1 MESNVRSEETFNYSY
16 SAKQQAEIEKIKNKY
31 VEKELDKMEQLRK
44 LDKSA
49 EQPGTITAIV
59 AGVIGSLILGV
70 GMCCTMVWKDF
81 FVVGILVGVIGM
93 AIIGSAYPLY
103 KKMTR
108 KRREQIAPQI
118 LKLTA
123 ELQ

>member
-81 FVVGILVGVIGM
+81 FMVGILVGAIGM

-103 KKMTR
+103 KKMTK